1 MARRLTIGA
10 LAAQSGLSRDTIRFY
25 EREAVLPQPTRT
37 PAGYRLYAPEV
48 VEQLAFIKHARAMGF
63 PLADIRAFLAG
74 YQDPEGCRQVQHLL
88 EQKLVELDQ
97 KIRDMQ
103 AWHEV
108 LSRALQ
114 TCRAALR
121 DGRATGPC
129 PLGLA
134 MFHSPARA
142 TPLWG

>member
-1 MARRLTIGA
+1 MARRLKIGE
-10 LAAQSGLSRDTIRFY
+10 LAAQSGLSPDTIRFY
-25 EREAVLPQPTRT
+25 EREAVLPKPTRT

-48 VEQLAFIKHARAMGF
+48 VAQLAFIKHARAMGF
-63 PLADIRAFLAG
+63 SLADIRAFLG
-74 YQDPEGCRQVQHLL
+74 GSQDPEGCRQVQQLL

-97 KIRDMQ
+97 QIRAMQ

-114 TCRAALR
+114 TCRATRR

-142 TPLWG
+142 TPLGG